1 MRLSKAAK
9 QLNITIQRIGEFLET
24 HGHDIHVS
32 PNTKLADNLYE
43 MLLEEF
49 SSDLSQ
55 KQKANAVSHENRL
68 KVEKRLKIS
77 DEKESSEMV
86 AKMDLESDQSSQAKN
101 KNTDILEAQEEAK
114 QTNVAD
120 ENLNPI
126 IDIFE
131 ITEISLPISSFIF
144 FVAA

>member
-24 HGHDIHVS
+24 HGHEIHVS

-55 KQKANAVSHENRL
+55 KQKG
-68 KVEKRLKIS
+68 EKHG
-77 DEKESSEMV
+77 
-86 AKMDLESDQSSQAKN
+86 
-101 KNTDILEAQEEAK
+101 
-114 QTNVAD
+114 
-120 ENLNPI
+120 
-126 IDIFE
+126 
-131 ITEISLPISSFIF
+131 
-144 FVAA
+144 